1 MWAVAGS
8 RSLPAGSVPRIQSA
22 LAAMGPVPVA
32 VGCCVGADAAV
43 LAALPASRLA
53 VFAAFGPGGQ
63 GACSLSAVGPVGM
76 ACAAGAAV
84 TWWAGGG
91 LTVPLAARLA
101 GRTRAVVSAASAGLL
116 LFPASPSSRGSWLAA
131 QLAVA
136 RGLPVVVVPLGFHAA
151 ALPLLGPGGWSP
163 SPLVPGGWAWS
174 AASLF

>member
-8 RSLPAGSVPRIQSA
+8 RSLPAGGAEVIAQAVAA
-22 LAAMGPVPVA
+22 LPSGPVA

-63 GACSLSAVGPVGM
+63 GACSLSSVGPVGM
-76 ACAAGAAV
+76 AAAAGAAV

-91 LTVPLAARLA
+91 PAVPLPARLA
-101 GRTRAVVSAASAGLL
+101 ARTRAVVGAASSGLL

-131 QLAVA
+131 RLAVA
-136 RGLPVVVVPLGFHAA
+136 RGLPVVVVPLGFPASS
-151 ALPLLGPGGWSP
+151 LPVIGPGAWVP
-163 SPLVPGGWAWS
+163 SLLVPGGWAWS
-174 AASLF
+174 SASLF